1 MKKKRE
7 RSKINKIRNETEEIT
22 DKTEI
27 LKNKKTI
34 VWTAKLDNLKKW
46 TSFSK
51 HTDDQN
57 WAKKKQILWTDRAPK
72 VK

>member
-1 MKKKRE
+1 MFFVKINKIGKALARFMKKKRE

-34 VWTAKLDNLKKW
+34 V
-46 TSFSK
+46 
-51 HTDDQN
+51 
-57 WAKKKQILWTDRAPK
+57 
-72 VK
+72 